1 MHATLA
7 IFRHLTNVIPPLVPD
22 TLVVTM
28 KKALDHF
35 ESHPEATL
43 EELERVMYA
52 YGYELW
58 PYNQAF
64 REELLLA
71 EKNVGERFLLPKLSV
86 GLKEKYLDYKKQGG
100 TIRELHSGSGVAV
113 FSSEERVELCEVL
126 VGLQHDL
133 RQYAT
138 QHVLGVG
145 KKRYFSHIEH
155 FRSRLET
162 MHTYIE
168 KLRHLADHEDEHP
181 TLAEEIRAQVKSF
194 EQGLCLLGPE
204 LSYEAVCSSVDY
216 FQGRQKQSRYFKHL
230 YQPKIVEYFS

>member
-7 IFRHLTNVIPPLVPD
+7 IFRHLMSVIPPLVPE
-22 TLVVTM
+22 TLVSTM
-28 KKALDHF
+28 KNALDHF
-35 ESHPEATL
+35 EVHPEATL

-71 EKNVGERFLLPKLSV
+71 EKNVGERFLLPKLSA
-86 GLKEKYLDYKKQGG
+86 GLKETYLVYKKQGG
-100 TIRELHSGSGVAV
+100 TIRELHNGSSVAV

-126 VGLQHDL
+126 VQLQRDL

-138 QHVLGVG
+138 QNVLGAG
-145 KKRYFSHIEH
+145 KKHYLKHVEH
-155 FRSRLET
+155 FRTRLET
-162 MHTYIE
+162 MHKYTE
-168 KLRHLADHEDEHP
+168 QLRHLADHEDEHP

-204 LSYEAVCSSVDY
+204 LSYDAVCSSVDY
-216 FQGRQKQSRYFKHL
+216 FQGRQKQIRHFKYL
-230 YQPKIVEYFS
+230 YQPKVVEYFS